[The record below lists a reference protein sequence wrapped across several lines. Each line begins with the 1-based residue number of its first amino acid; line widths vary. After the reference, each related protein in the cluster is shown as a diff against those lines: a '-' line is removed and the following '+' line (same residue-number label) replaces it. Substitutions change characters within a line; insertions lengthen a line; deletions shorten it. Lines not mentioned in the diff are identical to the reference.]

1 MTRDYFTIGEV
12 VQKLSSSFPD
22 LTPSKL
28 RFLEDEGLLTP
39 NRTASGYR
47 KFSKDDV
54 TRLKIILTLQKEHFF
69 PLTVIKEKLVEFD
82 AGILSQDLIAELKAK
97 VDPDDTILQKPEG
110 AILVKEIT
118 STIGI
123 PENFLTQLEEFGLI
137 SIDRT
142 PQAHAVSRNEIPIIQ
157 AAWKLTRYGVEPRH
171 LRMYVT
177 FAQREST
184 FFAQILHPTYRHKT
198 PESKAKLNQSL
209 LDIYAQTEKIKSE
222 LFKNALSNE
231 LSELL

>member
-12 VQKLSSSFPD
+12 VQKLSLTFPD

-39 NRTASGYR
+39 ERTASGYR
-47 KFSKDDV
+47 KFSKDDL
-54 TRLKIILTLQKEHFF
+54 TRVKIILTLQKQHFF
-69 PLTVIKEKLVEFD
+69 PLTIIKEKLVEYD
-82 AGILSQDLIAELKAK
+82 AGILSQDLIAELQSK
-97 VDPDDTILQKPEG
+97 VDPEGTLIQKAEG
-110 AILVKEIT
+110 TILVKEIT
-118 STIGI
+118 SKIGI
-123 PENFLTQLEEFGLI
+123 PEQFLNQLEEFGLI
-137 SIDRT
+137 AIDRA
-142 PQAHAVSRNEIPIIQ
+142 PQAHSISQHFIPIVQ

-177 FAQREST
+177 FAQRESS

-198 PESKAKLNQSL
+198 PESKSKLNQSL
-209 LDIYAQTEKIKSE
+209 LDIYAQTESIKGE
-222 LFKNALSNE
+222 LFKHALNQE

>member
-12 VQKLSSSFPD
+12 VQKLSSDFPD

-39 NRTASGYR
+39 ERTASGYR
-47 KFSKDDV
+47 KFSKEDL
-54 TRLKIILTLQKEHFF
+54 TRVKIILTLQKEHFF
-69 PLTVIKEKLVEFD
+69 PLTFIKEKLVEYD
-82 AGILSQDLIAELKAK
+82 AGILSQDLIAELKSK
-97 VDPDDTILQKPEG
+97 VDPDGTIIQKSDG
-110 AILVKEIT
+110 TILVKEIA
-118 STIGI
+118 SKIGI
-123 PENFLTQLEEFGLI
+123 PEQFLNQLEEFGLI
-137 SIDRT
+137 TINRT
-142 PQAHAVSRNEIPIIQ
+142 PQAHSIPQNVIPVVQ

-177 FAQREST
+177 FAQRESS

-209 LDIYAQTEKIKSE
+209 LDIYAQTQSIKSE
-222 LFKNALSNE
+222 LLKLALNDE

>member
-12 VQKLSSSFPD
+12 VQKLASTFPD

-28 RFLEDEGLLTP
+28 RFLEDEGLVTP

-69 PLTVIKEKLVEFD
+69 PLTVIKEKLVEYD
-82 AGILSQDLIAELKAK
+82 AGILPQDLIAELKAK
-97 VDPDDTILQKPEG
+97 VDPEGTTILRSEG
-110 AILVKEIT
+110 AILVKEIA
-118 STIGI
+118 SKIGI
-123 PENFLTQLEEFGLI
+123 PEQFFTQLEEFGLI
-137 SIDRT
+137 KIDHV
-142 PQAHAVSRNEIPIIQ
+142 PQAHSISQQEIPVIQ

-177 FAQREST
+177 FAQRESA

-198 PESKAKLNQSL
+198 PESKAKLNQTL
-209 LDIYAQTEKIKSE
+209 LDIYAQTEKIKGE
-222 LFKNALSNE
+222 LFKNALSEE